1 MVSQIR
7 SGRKSRNVVF
17 LSSLFFAACGQDDQ
31 GLQRQKSESRV
42 LIVGGKSVSP
52 TVSDARRLST
62 VALTTD
68 YKSAGRSG
76 GSPLFDLGRS
86 FCTATVISK
95 RALLTAAH
103 CIQEF
108 DPRSRTK
115 SSSFILPDTR
125 HFIASFGLKVGK
137 EGQWM
142 RAEKVIPHPQ
152 WDPLQTLSG
161 NPLRAPHDIGV
172 VLLESDIPTEYQPV
186 PVADTDFP
194 LVENQTVTLVGYGVT
209 LSRRNNNTGIL
220 REVQTSLQGV
230 DKKNQLLN
238 VGSWMK
244 GACAGDSGGPMY
256 AQDENGKWHVVGVTS
271 AGVEIFQTC
280 IGLDN
285 SYTDAR
291 SHKAWLRQVLNDH
304 KDDLL

>member
-1 MVSQIR
+1 MKWTTYFVAP
-7 SGRKSRNVVF
+7 
-17 LSSLFFAACGQDDQ
+17 LFFAACGRDDQ
-31 GLQRQKSESRV
+31 ALRQHNNDSKV
-42 LIVGGKSVSP
+42 MIVGGKTIGSSV
-52 TVSDARRLST
+52 TDERRVST

-76 GSPLFDLGRS
+76 LTPMLDLGRS

-95 RALLTAAH
+95 RALVTAAH

-108 DPRSRTK
+108 NPRSRIK

-125 HFIASFGLKVGK
+125 NFIASFGLKVGK
-137 EGQWM
+137 EGQWT
-142 RAEKVIPHPQ
+142 RAEKVIPHPD
-152 WDPLQTLSG
+152 WDPMQTLSG
-161 NPLRAPHDIGV
+161 NPMKAPHDIGV
-172 VLLESDIPTEYQPV
+172 IILESDIPADYHPV
-186 PVADTDFP
+186 TVADTDFP
-194 LVENQTVTLVGYGVT
+194 LKENQTVTLVGYGVT
-209 LSRRNNNTGIL
+209 LSRRNNNTGTL
-220 REVQTSLQGV
+220 REVQTGLQGI
-230 DKKNQLLN
+230 DKQNQLLS

-256 AQDENGKWHVVGVTS
+256 AQDSNGKWHVVGVTS

-291 SHKAWLRQVLNDH
+291 SHKSWLRQVLKNH
-304 KDDLL
+304 NDDLL